1 MKKFNINHY
10 IYIQITDYGW
20 KHLEKTVGLEYI
32 KFCIE
37 NTKIE
42 INNEIWY
49 KLQMHVVISLFPIIF
64 GGNLFYNT
72 TIMFDDDND
81 DLSNSKAIADLNHNV
96 INAAMNIMALSNN
109 EPKIEEECSKIIKAV
124 RGFDNSKSFENFE
137 KWLNKK
143 SNQSL
148 IGLPTGY
155 VIDVYN
161 NKIK

>member
-20 KHLEKTVGLEYI
+20 KHLEKTVGDEYI

-37 NTKIE
+37 NKKIE

-49 KLQMHVVISLFPIIF
+49 KLQMHEAISLFPINF
-64 GGNLFYNT
+64 GDYPFYNT

-81 DLSNSKAIADLNHNV
+81 LSYSKAIADLNHNV
-96 INAAMNIMALSNN
+96 INAAMNIMVLSNN
-109 EPKIEEECSKIIKAV
+109 KPDIEEECSKIIKAV
-124 RGFDNSKSFENFE
+124 RDFDNSKSFENFE

>member
-1 MKKFNINHY
+1 
-10 IYIQITDYGW
+10 
-20 KHLEKTVGLEYI
+20 
-32 KFCIE
+32 
-37 NTKIE
+37 
-42 INNEIWY
+42 
-49 KLQMHVVISLFPIIF
+49 MHEAISLFPINF
-64 GGNLFYNT
+64 GDYPFYNT

-81 DLSNSKAIADLNHNV
+81 LSYSKAIADLNHNV
-96 INAAMNIMALSNN
+96 INAAMNIMVLSNN
-109 EPKIEEECSKIIKAV
+109 KPDIEEECSKIIKAV
-124 RGFDNSKSFENFE
+124 RDFDNSKSFENFE